1 MADMQMQLPPGYE
14 DAKPVQAQDS
24 GVQLPPGY
32 EDAKPVSAK
41 SSPERE
47 ALIHPD
53 VTKLPSVAGSNYEMR
68 PVLPSG
74 ERVGK
79 MEASPVQHKLTG
91 KAVAGGLWDAANTP
105 VLPEGEM
112 EKTANEYASEQER
125 LGHPYRSAFGKT
137 VADTGKAARQLLT
150 SPLSVATLGA
160 APALEE
166 AGAAGKAVGKLLPVA
181 FGARGG
187 QEAVEGA
194 ENMKE
199 KGVTPENLQQTLEG
213 ASQAA
218 LGGAGAVEGTHAGE
232 APLKET
238 LTAPVRAASRALRP
252 IAPVLPYAAG
262 EAVAGFPGYVAAKM
276 IAPKEAIARGLEAG
290 TVVGLPE
297 EEANARKLETRAKDL
312 EKKAAAT
319 QADVDMHKASAE
331 QGLEV
336 PEQFTKANAKAQTL
350 AQEARA
356 HADIA
361 REAAD
366 KAAKGAPEEKPIT
379 ADHMNGVQNDID
391 RMAPR
396 PKMPVQGGS
405 AKRPLNVKLPGEVQP
420 ETIERP
426 TEELPTV
433 PRVGQ
438 ETLANN
444 QGRMGKTLAL
454 REAPL
459 DLPQEVLPPEKETTA
474 PAAEKQ
480 PNTVEAGFAPVPPDE
495 TIKPKPIGKTVEKVG
510 DLVSKGLGNEPIKP
524 GVPLK
529 EQTSKFGK
537 PIRSEVEPEVEE
549 PKNATAEKP
558 KEIIPPEKISSD
570 PRKAVL
576 QQAGATPEEIE
587 KILERGAQT
596 PTSKIGL
603 SKLAEHFGVD
613 LGQSA
618 IGRGKGDIAAGT
630 HMSPADVLKK
640 IIDAGH
646 SPADIT
652 KAVDEGKHLP
662 PVSGGSQG
670 ADEEN
675 SRSTGYSQKADK
687 RYPATNKEGADELN
701 ARLAEEKPRVSLAEV
716 LLKGKESMNSPD
728 VERGNFAKWSERMK
742 SSLDKNFVESKGKDI
757 EPYLKI
763 IWNHLQKNP
772 DLKSVGELSLE
783 KDIRELPKADRD
795 ELKAMGIQ
803 WGEMEP
809 SSKEE
814 TVPNISKED
823 KLRLKGMGVT
833 DNLDEQLKKF
843 NEGQSKT
850 SEEDNKHFEQAK
862 KELGPDAFPSDYA
875 KRAQELKEAA
885 KPVKVD
891 KAADD
896 YNKAEGLP
904 KIEPEK
910 VDKDK
915 RVAEIADDY
924 AKMKHD
930 PNDPEVK
937 KSYKALVD
945 DVKKQW
951 NYAKDKMGIKMEP
964 TDQDPYK
971 SYEEMKDDVDKNKI
985 MKVWRGGN
993 PLPEDHPLAKVD
1005 PDTGET
1011 YNTMFRAVHDIF
1023 GHVAQDHDFSE
1034 PGEESAWNVHRQM
1047 MNPEAVPA
1055 MTTETR
1061 GQTSWFYNN
1070 EGVRGG
1076 EPLGKFADQ
1085 KAGLLPEYANE
1096 RTPDAGSVLSHIK
1109 SGKDY
1114 AVLTAENPDNTRIS
1128 PEENSKRNR
1137 ELAKDLREKGYKPVP
1152 VEGSNAD
1159 VEGNKEHSFFVP
1171 DITPKDAAE
1180 LAKKHGQESVLTTEG
1195 LHHLKTDMLQ
1205 RSDNGKL
1212 LTGDEATKQ
1221 DYSTKV
1227 GDEAFSVPLSDKMEY
1242 VGKERRSAER
1252 PTMNATE
1259 LEDAMKNRKPVRT
1272 PFDDTEGARDTI
1284 KKDLEERGLGSAQT
1298 KETEPKTENKQGEPL
1313 SYEHT
1318 QDQHHIITKDT
1329 NGKKIGELVA
1339 KDNAPGTV
1347 EVMSNQIYDKSL
1359 RGKGRGQDQITHLLD
1374 KVGDDIHTVKSDI
1387 STSTDARNAW
1397 DKLVKQDPEAV
1408 TKKTFKDG
1416 QVQYSVDMAKWRG
1429 EDLPTVSGGSP
1440 AAGAAE
1446 AKTPKLPKLAEEHLT
1461 PEEKSGVTKSEAG
1474 RNSFVEHLKALPSVK
1489 EFTDIAKAGEGG
1501 KDWYSRSVKAFDA
1514 LHEEA
1519 PKYFQ
1524 EGDRSKFTDFVASLS
1539 PQQTVTMNLKEAL
1552 NAWTKYVDEGR
1563 PTGKPLEKL
1572 LKEEL
1577 TLPGAKV
1584 PNAMKA
1590 LAGEPLWPDLSKNNS
1605 FKVPSFAKNLQG
1617 YLNHVTNDGWQGLFG
1632 GLDAKEL
1639 SKPTSYHPL
1648 SVVTR
1653 AAADAL
1659 GWDPAEA
1666 QAAIWAFTKT
1676 FTEKGETDPKIIRRY
1691 SEDFADIMAHDP
1703 EVRQQLAQLGVD
1715 HDKLDA
1721 KLRAIGKKP
1730 EITPGASSS
1739 TENSIRKLANR
1750 IETARGKGTIPPP
1763 KSEYLDY
1770 GEPDEEE
1777 DTSFNPEQFRTQTS
1791 ERINAKKKGKLGKIG
1806 S

>member
-1 MADMQMQLPPGYE
+1 MADTQMQLPPGYE

-41 SSPERE
+41 PSPERE

-105 VLPEGEM
+105 ILPEGKM

-150 SPLSVATLGA
+150 SPLAVATLGA
-160 APALEE
+160 SSALEE
-166 AGAAGKAVGKLLPVA
+166 AGAAGKAVGKLLPLA

-213 ASQAA
+213 ASQVAF
-218 LGGAGAVEGTHAGE
+218 GGAGAVEGTHAGE

-252 IAPVLPYAAG
+252 FAPVLPYAAG

-276 IAPKEAIARGLEAG
+276 IAPKEAIARGLESG

-396 PKMPVQGGS
+396 PKMPVQGPEPGP

-459 DLPQEVLPPEKETTA
+459 DLPQEVLPPEKETTT

-480 PNTVEAGFAPVPPDE
+480 PTTVEAGFAPVPPDE

-537 PIRSEVEPEVEE
+537 PIRSEVEPEVEG

-587 KILERGAQT
+587 KILERGANT
-596 PTSKIGL
+596 PTSKVGL

-630 HMSPADVLKK
+630 HMAPADVLKK
-640 IIDAGH
+640 IINAGH
-646 SPADIT
+646 SPADIA

-675 SRSTGYSQKADK
+675 SRSTGY
-687 RYPATNKEGADELN
+687 R
-701 ARLAEEKPRVSLAEV
+701 
-716 LLKGKESMNSPD
+716 
-728 VERGNFAKWSERMK
+728 
-742 SSLDKNFVESKGKDI
+742 
-757 EPYLKI
+757 
-763 IWNHLQKNP
+763 
-772 DLKSVGELSLE
+772 
-783 KDIRELPKADRD
+783 
-795 ELKAMGIQ
+795 
-803 WGEMEP
+803 
-809 SSKEE
+809 
-814 TVPNISKED
+814 
-823 KLRLKGMGVT
+823 GMGVT

-850 SEEDNKHFEQAK
+850 SEEDNKHFEQSK

-915 RVAEIADDY
+915 RAAEIADDY

-971 SYEEMKDDVDKNKI
+971 SYEEMKDDVDKNKT

-1096 RTPDAGSVLSHIK
+1096 RTPDASSVLSHIK
-1109 SGKDY
+1109 SDKDY

-1212 LTGDEATKQ
+1212 LTGDEAAKQ

-1318 QDQHHIITKDT
+1318 QDQHHIITKDA

-1374 KVGDDIHTVKSDI
+1374 KIGDDIHTVKSDI

-1440 AAGAAE
+1440 AAGAAK
-1446 AKTPKLPKLAEEHLT
+1446 AKATKLPKLAEEYLT
-1461 PEEKSGVTKSEAG
+1461 ADEKAGVTKSEAG
-1474 RNSFVEHLKALPSVK
+1474 RNSFVEHLKSLPSVQ

-1501 KDWYSRSVKAFDA
+1501 KDWYSRSAKAFDA

-1524 EGDRSKFTDFVASLS
+1524 EGDRPKFTDFVASLS
-1539 PQQTVTMNLKEAL
+1539 PQQTVARNLKEAL
-1552 NAWTKYVDEGR
+1552 NAWTRYVDEGR
-1563 PTGKPLEKL
+1563 PTGKPLR
-1572 LKEEL
+1572 
-1577 TLPGAKV
+1577 
-1584 PNAMKA
+1584 N
-1590 LAGEPLWPDLSKNNS
+1590 
-1605 FKVPSFAKNLQG
+1605 F
-1617 YLNHVTNDGWQGLFG
+1617 
-1632 GLDAKEL
+1632 
-1639 SKPTSYHPL
+1639 
-1648 SVVTR
+1648 
-1653 AAADAL
+1653 
-1659 GWDPAEA
+1659 
-1666 QAAIWAFTKT
+1666 
-1676 FTEKGETDPKIIRRY
+1676 
-1691 SEDFADIMAHDP
+1691 
-1703 EVRQQLAQLGVD
+1703 
-1715 HDKLDA
+1715 
-1721 KLRAIGKKP
+1721 
-1730 EITPGASSS
+1730 
-1739 TENSIRKLANR
+1739 
-1750 IETARGKGTIPPP
+1750 
-1763 KSEYLDY
+1763 
-1770 GEPDEEE
+1770 
-1777 DTSFNPEQFRTQTS
+1777 
-1791 ERINAKKKGKLGKIG
+1791 
-1806 S
+1806 